1 MENRRKRWYD
11 LFGLLPRNLGR
22 LLLWLGLIPIA
33 FIIVLLVY
41 AWRADQYEL
50 DEVLAPLENCA
61 AYDRNGQWIGTLT
74 DHDRVYV
81 ARNELPDNLVNAS
94 LPGRTKPFRSRRNRV
109 FLHHP
114 LHLPEPDHAVLC
126 AGGFHHHDAAGAEL
140 L

>member
-22 LLLWLGLIPIA
+22 LLLWFSLIPIA

-74 DHDRVYV
+74 DHDRQEYFFLILGGGYV
-81 ARNELPDNLVNAS
+81 RFRRFIHVSGCDNNAY
-94 LPGRTKPFRSRRNRV
+94 RS
-109 FLHHP
+109 
-114 LHLPEPDHAVLC
+114 
-126 AGGFHHHDAAGAEL
+126 
-140 L
+140 

>member
-22 LLLWLGLIPIA
+22 LLLWFSLIPIA

-61 AYDRNGQWIGTLT
+61 AYDRNGQQNWTNHKFYWNPPAETL
-74 DHDRVYV
+74 
-81 ARNELPDNLVNAS
+81 
-94 LPGRTKPFRSRRNRV
+94 
-109 FLHHP
+109 LH
-114 LHLPEPDHAVLC
+114 V
-126 AGGFHHHDAAGAEL
+126 
-140 L
+140 